1 MSEKLSLERIYA
13 PVQNDLDTVGEWLQS
28 VTRVSYIPQAEM
40 LEHSLNDTGKR
51 IRPALVLL
59 SGKFYRYNLDVL
71 MPMATA
77 VELLHTATLVHDD
90 AIDDSSVRRGHP
102 TINAAWDDDKAIL
115 LGDYLF
121 ATAEEFTTRTG
132 NIRVIRLCAETLQ
145 IITTGELNQA
155 FNAFNWNQTYDD
167 YLKRIAGKTASL
179 LAASTESGAVLS
191 EAPEASIQVLKA
203 YGYNIGLA
211 FQIVDDILDF
221 VGTEKELGKPVA
233 SDLSQGTL
241 TLPAMLLMER
251 YPADNPVKKVFENP
265 ALNNEIKR
273 AVDMVQNSSIVDDCY
288 KTALEYREKA
298 VAGLKQLPDIACRE
312 SLYNLAEFVVQRR
325 K

>member
-13 PVQNDLDTVGEWLQS
+13 PVQNDLDMVGEWLKS
-28 VTRVSYIPQAEM
+28 VTRVSYIPQAKM

-59 SGKFYRYNLDVL
+59 SGKFYHYNLDIL
-71 MPMATA
+71 MPMAAA

-90 AIDDSSVRRGHP
+90 AIDDSSVRRGQP

-132 NIRVIRLCAETLQ
+132 NLRVIRLCAETLQ

-191 EAPEASIQVLKA
+191 EAPEPSIQILKE

-265 ALNNEIKR
+265 KLKKEIKR
-273 AVDMVQNSSIVDDCY
+273 AVDMVQNSTIVDDCY
-288 KTALEYREKA
+288 KTAMEYRAKA
-298 VAGLKQLPDIACRE
+298 VAGLEQLPDKPGRE
-312 SLYNLAEFVVQRR
+312 SLFNLAEFVVQRR